1 MQTST
6 LVLLSLLAIA
16 ALVIVI
22 LLYLLAQNKKAQ
34 TKLEAEMQRRIN
46 GEYRL
51 LFEKWKKSEEKKI
64 RKDAASKS
72 RATLTGKITEHFI
85 PYLPEFP
92 YDPQDARFLGAPID
106 FIVFDGMSAGELK
119 EVVLVEVKT
128 NTSSLSKRE
137 RQLRDAVNEGR
148 VKWTEVRRKVELE
161 KDKPVG

>member
-16 ALVIVI
+16 VFVIAI
-22 LLYLLAQNKKAQ
+22 LFYLLAQNKKAQ

-51 LFEKWKKSEEKKI
+51 LFEKWKKENEKHI

-72 RATLTGKITEHFI
+72 RSMVTGKIAEHFI
-85 PYLPEFP
+85 PYLPDFP
-92 YDPQDARFLGAPID
+92 YNPQDARFMGAPIN
-106 FIVFDGMSAGELK
+106 FIVFNGMSDGELK

-148 VKWTEVRRKVELE
+148 VKWTEVRRSVKLDSEN
-161 KDKPVG
+161 

>member
-16 ALVIVI
+16 VFVIAI
-22 LLYLLAQNKKAQ
+22 LFYLLAQNKKAQ

-51 LFEKWKKSEEKKI
+51 LFEKWKKENEKHI

-72 RATLTGKITEHFI
+72 RSTVTGKIAEHFI
-85 PYLPEFP
+85 PYLPDFP
-92 YDPQDARFLGAPID
+92 YNPQDARFMGAPIN
-106 FIVFDGMSAGELK
+106 FIVFNGMSDGELK

-148 VKWTEVRRKVELE
+148 VKWTEVRRSVKLDSEN
-161 KDKPVG
+161 

>member
-1 MQTST
+1 MQISV
-6 LVLLSLLAIA
+6 LVLLALLAFA
-16 ALVIVI
+16 VLVIGI

-51 LFEKWKKSEEKKI
+51 LFEKWKQAEEKKI

-72 RATLTGKITEHFI
+72 RSTLTGKITEHFI
-85 PYLPEFP
+85 PYLPDFP

-106 FIVFDGMSAGELK
+106 FVVFDGMSAGELK

-128 NTSSLSKRE
+128 NTSGLSKRE

-148 VKWTEVRRKVELE
+148 VKWTEVRRNVDLNAKT
-161 KDKPVG
+161 